1 MSRIFR
7 AAGRENTAPRTETGA
22 RRTRNPMIAAV
33 IVALLCAATVVVI
46 SINYERKAAV
56 PAAAPVPAADVP
68 GLLVRENSHRLGT
81 AAPDAVTLVE
91 FLDFEC
97 EACAAAFPLVEDLRT
112 KYAGRVN
119 FVVRYFPIPSH
130 FNAERAARAVEAAA
144 AQGAF
149 EGMYKAMYRNQARW
163 GEQRVAKDAEFRVFA
178 QELGLDIARWEAD
191 YNDPATLDRVRQDFE
206 DGRALG
212 VRGTPTFFLDGVQ
225 LRPSSADEFIGAI
238 DAALAE

>member
-1 MSRIFR
+1 
-7 AAGRENTAPRTETGA
+7 
-22 RRTRNPMIAAV
+22 MIAAV
-33 IVALLCAATVVVI
+33 IVAVLCVATVIIVSVR
-46 SINYERKAAV
+46 YEKKPADLPAVEAVAAG
-56 PAAAPVPAADVP
+56 P
-68 GLLVRENSHRLGT
+68 LVRENSHRLG
-81 AAPDAVTLVE
+81 AAVPGAVTLVE

-163 GEQRVAKDAEFRVFA
+163 GEQRVAKDDEFRLFA

-191 YNDPATLDRVRQDFE
+191 YNAPATLERVRQDFE

-225 LRPSSADEFIGAI
+225 LRPRTAADFTGAI